1 VSDNMELK
9 KLKKGDYFTIKPID
23 EPKESQVYIKGE
35 YDKSS
40 KTYSCM
46 KFSDMNEERFYKGNK
61 VIFTDFTF

>member
-1 VSDNMELK
+1 MELK